1 MNKYEVIFIVDSRLP
16 DAEKAE
22 ISKQVADL
30 IVKLGGKVVSLILW
44 IDRQRMAFQLGK
56 ANEGTYYLLNA
67 EMKGD
72 QAAQFRKEMLINER
86 ILRFLVIRPEEQKV
100 KKAKKPRVVKVK
112 APVEASV
119 EA

>member
-30 IVKLGGKVVSLILW
+30 IVKFGGKVVNMTLW
-44 IDRQRMAFQLGK
+44 VDRQRMAFQLGK

-67 EMKGD
+67 EMAGAESNK
-72 QAAQFRKEMLINER
+72 FRREMLMNER

-100 KKAKKPRVVKVK
+100 KKNRKAKAPKKVV
-112 APVEASV
+112 APVEA
-119 EA
+119 